1 MCWKGSTGCTGFS
14 FPSKQSYSAVCG
26 FVEGYNYGSPD
37 GFGYTHSP
45 AQTIDQAYVDGI
57 SITHGSPRQHLFTYA
72 SVWRIKSCPC
82 KGGRGPQ
89 AFVGHNYYCG
99 DDVEL
104 ASGRWQ
110 KRWFPDTI
118 IWHAATGCSDIDIA
132 CRDDARPWFSVE
144 TVCGSTSDNIE
155 IRSCQDQAYKDEA
168 IGIANLEIYVRVD

>member
-14 FPSKQSYSAVCG
+14 FPSEQSYSAVCG

-45 AQTIDQAYVDGI
+45 AQTIDEAYVDGI

-72 SVWRIKSCPC
+72 SVWHIEGCPC
-82 KGGRGPQ
+82 KGGKGPQ

-99 DDVEL
+99 DDVEP
-104 ASGRWQ
+104 ASGKWE

-118 IWHAATGCSDIDIA
+118 IWHAATGCSDVDIA
-132 CRDDARPWFSVE
+132 CRDDARLWFSVE
-144 TVCGSTSDNIE
+144 TVGGSTSDDIE
-155 IRSCQDQAYKDEA
+155 IRSCQDQAYDDEA